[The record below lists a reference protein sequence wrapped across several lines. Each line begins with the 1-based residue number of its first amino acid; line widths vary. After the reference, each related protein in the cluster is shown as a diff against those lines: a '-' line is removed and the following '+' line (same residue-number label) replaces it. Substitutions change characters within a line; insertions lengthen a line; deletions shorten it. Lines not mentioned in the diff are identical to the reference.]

1 MIGLHSR
8 STLGFSRPA
17 GRACIALFGLLSID
31 VRTIAAADSSTH
43 VELNAVESV
52 PQSHCRLTFVIEN
65 SAPSAIDTLKL
76 DLAVFDR
83 EGTIQRRMVVE
94 MGPVHAMKTIV
105 RTFNVETDCG
115 QVGSILLN
123 EVTSCAPGEPATCL
137 DRLTLSSRS
146 STIRFFK

>member
-1 MIGLHSR
+1 MLQK
-8 STLGFSRPA
+8 
-17 GRACIALFGLLSID
+17 AC
-31 VRTIAAADSSTH
+31 
-43 VELNAVESV
+43 
-52 PQSHCRLTFVIEN
+52 QSHCRLTFVIEN

-123 EVTSCAPGEPATCL
+123 EMTSCAPGEPATCL

-146 STIRFFK
+146 STIRFFKWSVSAERSGLGP

>member
-31 VRTIAAADSSTH
+31 VRTIAAADSSIH
-43 VELNAVESV
+43 VELNAAESV
-52 PQSHCRLTFVIEN
+52 PRSHCRLTFVIEN

-94 MGPVHAMKTIV
+94 IGPIHATKTIA

-115 QVGSILLN
+115 QIGGILLN
-123 EVTSCAPGEPATCL
+123 EVTTCVPEEPATCL
-137 DRLTLSSRS
+137 DRLTLSSRV